1 MRIIFMGT
9 PEFAADSLRAIIKA
23 GMDVQAVVTQPD
35 RPKGRGNLLI
45 PSPVK
50 SLALEAG
57 IRILQP
63 ARAEESAEI
72 LREIAPDFIVV
83 VAFGQILRRVVL
95 DIPRKATVNVHASL
109 LPKLRGASPINRAI
123 INGDKETGVTTMLL
137 DEGMDTGNMLLK
149 EKTPI
154 LQDDTASALHDRLAE
169 IGSRLIV
176 ETLNNFDSITPAP
189 QNESEATYAPKLT
202 REDGM
207 IKWSSAAVEI
217 RNLVRGCDPWPAA
230 STWHNGAAL
239 KILHVDAIDSA
250 PTNAAP
256 GEIIE
261 AAGGSLIVAAGSG
274 AVSIRE
280 IQREGKKRQP
290 VESFLR
296 GYSIKT
302 GDRFLQNA

>member
-1 MRIIFMGT
+1 MGT
-9 PEFAADSLRAIIKA
+9 PEFAADSLRAIIEA

-57 IRILQP
+57 IRVLQP
-63 ARAEESAEI
+63 SRAEESAEI

-137 DEGMDTGNMLLK
+137 DEGMDTGDMLLK

-202 REDGM
+202 REDGI
-207 IKWSSAAVEI
+207 IKWRSAAVEI

-239 KILHVDAIDSA
+239 KILNVDALDSA
-250 PTNAAP
+250 STNAAP

>member
-9 PEFAADSLRAIIKA
+9 PEFAAESLRAIIKA

-57 IRILQP
+57 IRVLQP

-83 VAFGQILRRVVL
+83 VAFGQILRRAVL
-95 DIPRKATVNVHASL
+95 DIPHKATVNVHASL

-137 DEGMDTGNMLLK
+137 DEGMDTGNILLK

-154 LQDDTASALHDRLAE
+154 SQDDTASGLHDRLAE

-176 ETLNNFDSITPAP
+176 ETLNKFDSITPAP
-189 QNESEATYAPKLT
+189 QNDSEATYAPKLT
-202 REDGM
+202 REDGI
-207 IKWSSAAVEI
+207 IKWSATAVEI

-239 KILHVDAIDSA
+239 KILLVDSVDSS
-250 PTNAAP
+250 PTKAAP

-261 AAGGSLIVAAGSG
+261 AVGDSLIVAAGSG